1 MKKWDLFI
9 EDIPLSASENMRKD
23 LDIFNSYEK
32 GEKEYPSLR
41 IYSWKNKAISLG
53 YSQKTEEEIDIQKA
67 SAHGLEIVK
76 RPTGGGIVFHDV
88 GEITYSI
95 FAKLDDPVFPRGL
108 ISSYKKIS
116 SALVSALNVVG
127 IPVVISEKRHVFKKG
142 ENYQLC
148 FSYPSEYEI
157 LYDGKKIVGSAQKR
171 GRRAFMQQGSIFSDF
186 NHGYM
191 EILKKPFSNY
201 LAVSPQD
208 IIGKPLFFKE
218 FSIVLKKAFEKEFEI
233 KFSD

>member
-1 MKKWDLFI
+1 MKKWTIYID
-9 EDIPLSASENMRKD
+9 EIPISASGNMERD

-53 YSQKTEEEIDIQKA
+53 YSQKAEEEIDIQKA
-67 SAHGLEIVK
+67 SANGLEIVK
-76 RPTGGGIVFHDV
+76 RPTGGGIVFHDA

-171 GRRAFMQQGSIFSDF
+171 GKRAFMQQGSIFSDF
-186 NHGYM
+186 KGEYM
-191 EILKKPFSNY
+191 DVLKKPFSNY
-201 LAVSPQD
+201 SAITPEN
-208 IIGKPLFFKE
+208 IIGKPLLIKD
-218 FSIVLKKAFEKEFEI
+218 FSPVLKKAFEKEFDI